1 MVRVVKTSN
10 IAKRVRGLMRK
21 SGTRQRELADEIGI
35 SEQLLS
41 SKMCGRSNFTLR
53 DVAGIARFFEIT
65 TDELI
70 GSEGA

>member
-1 MVRVVKTSN
+1 
-10 IAKRVRGLMRK
+10 MRK